1 MEPLALTGTVRIAV
15 AIIVGIG
22 LGVLLEKSDLIWRK
36 TTLNALRLKDG
47 RLLNTFLF
55 SMVIGVMLFQL
66 AHHNGLVNSHFRPA
80 AFWPSLLG
88 GIICAI
94 GLIICAK
101 VPISAIAS
109 FATGRIHAL
118 WVIIGMILAYSAVN
132 AVAKVLSET
141 LYSWSKPILY
151 HEQAGDYFSFNNPA
165 LWVSIVTLI
174 LVLFI
179 QFTIGRNNNNSS

>member
-1 MEPLALTGTVRIAV
+1 MEPLALTGNLRIAI
-15 AIIVGIG
+15 AIIAGIG
-22 LGVLLEKSDLIWRK
+22 FGVLLEKSDLIWRK

-47 RLLNTFLF
+47 RLLTTFLF
-55 SMVIGVMLFQL
+55 SIFVGVMLFQL
-66 AHHNGLVNSHFRPA
+66 LLQQGLVNIQVRPA
-80 AFWPSLLG
+80 AFWPSLIG
-88 GIICAI
+88 GIICGI

-132 AVAKVLSET
+132 AVSGFLSDT
-141 LYSWSKPILY
+141 LYTWSKPIPY
-151 HEQAGDYFSFNNPA
+151 HEQAGDYFSFANPA
-165 LWVSIVTLI
+165 LWLSIISLV

-179 QFTIGRNNNNSS
+179 QFTIGRGDND